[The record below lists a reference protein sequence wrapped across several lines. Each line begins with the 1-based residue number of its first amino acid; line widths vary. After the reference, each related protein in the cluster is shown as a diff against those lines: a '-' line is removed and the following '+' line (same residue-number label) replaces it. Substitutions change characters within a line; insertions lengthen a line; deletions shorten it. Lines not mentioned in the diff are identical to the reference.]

1 MHIYNKTILVSN
13 LSEIIELLN
22 NNDDVSLY
30 NCKCI
35 YDTRVAIQHYNGK
48 HKINNI
54 DKNVVNIW
62 KTNSLFDYWYTDY
75 TRCGKKF
82 IGCFDY
88 TIHDYHIKINHLSIN
103 DGENYNLYD
112 DPLDIDD
119 SEDLIKACI
128 NFVKI
133 VAKNENKNKIIMDLH
148 SNLLLYEKYYSY
160 EGFTITNRKS
170 LDNPYWFES
179 EINL

>member
-1 MHIYNKTILVSN
+1 MLIYNKTILVSN

-22 NNDDVSLY
+22 NNEDVSLY

-35 YDTRVAIQHYNGK
+35 YDTRIAIQH
-48 HKINNI
+48 KIV
-54 DKNVVNIW
+54 KNRIIVNIW
-62 KTNSLFDYWYTDY
+62 KTSSLFDYWYTDY
-75 TRCGKKF
+75 THCGKNF
-82 IGCFDY
+82 IGCFNY
-88 TIHDYHIKINHLSIN
+88 TIHDSFIKINHLCIN
-103 DGENYNLYD
+103 DGENPNLYND
-112 DPLDIDD
+112 HLDLDD

-133 VAKNENKNKIIMDLH
+133 VAKNENKNKIILDMH
-148 SNLLLYEKYYSY
+148 SNLRLYEKYYCY
-160 EGFTITNRKS
+160 EGFKITNRKC

>member
-1 MHIYNKTILVSN
+1 MIIYNKTILVSN

-22 NNDDVSLY
+22 NSDNISLY

-35 YDTRVAIQHYNGK
+35 YDIRIAIQHKLTKNR
-48 HKINNI
+48 NI
-54 DKNVVNIW
+54 INIW

-75 TRCGKKF
+75 SNCGKNF

-88 TIHDYHIKINHLSIN
+88 TIYDTYIKINHICIN
-103 DGENYNLYD
+103 DGENPNLYND
-112 DPLDIDD
+112 YLDIDN

-128 NFVKI
+128 NFVKT
-133 VAKNENKNKIIMDLH
+133 VAKNENKNKIILDLH
-148 SNLLLYEKYYSY
+148 SNLRLYEKYYSY
-160 EGFTITNRKS
+160 EGFKITNRKC

-179 EINL
+179 EIKLC